1 VPSSLDGLVMKFEI
15 VRTIYS
21 TYAFTSRINRIR
33 PALRY
38 VLASFSGLNAL
49 IPPHGHLLDVGCGD
63 GLLAVYL
70 KKIKQRTQRIVGVDI
85 DERKIHIT
93 SQLDLPEVEFHH
105 KDVADLPS
113 HTFDIVTV
121 VHVLYL
127 IPIELREQFVK
138 HCVRVLKPGGTLVLM
153 LNIDTPRWKYYF
165 THGQELLMV
174 KLFGLT
180 KGEAVQFQSLD
191 LCQTWVAKAGAMV
204 CKTKMLGRGRP
215 YSHAAVVAEKVP
227 CANSPAEDAV
237 MVRKRDGTIRYWSE
251 GSQKL
256 YGWAPHDALGVSS
269 HRLLKTVF
277 PAPLP
282 VIEAELG
289 SKGYWDGQL
298 IHERRDGSKVAVASH
313 WELQQNPSSE
323 DHPFTVIEIN
333 SRPQVLAL

>member
-1 VPSSLDGLVMKFEI
+1 MKLHI
-15 VRTIYS
+15 LKTVYAA
-21 TYAFTSRINRIR
+21 YAFASRLDQIR
-33 PALRY
+33 PAIRY
-38 VLASFSGLNAL
+38 VLASFSGIHAL

-63 GLLAVYL
+63 GLLALYL
-70 KKIKQRTQRIVGVDI
+70 RKVKHRTQRIMGVDI
-85 DERKIHIT
+85 DQRKIDIAK
-93 SQLDLPEVEFHH
+93 QLDLPEVEFHH
-105 KDVADLPS
+105 KDVANLPS

-127 IPIELREQFVK
+127 IPIELREHFIA

-180 KGEAVQFQSLD
+180 KGETVQFQSLD
-191 LCQTWVAKAGAMV
+191 QCQTWVAKAGALV
-204 CKTKMLGRGRP
+204 CKSKMLGRGRP
-215 YSHAAVVAEKVP
+215 YSHAAVVAEKLP
-227 CANSPAEDAV
+227 FAKSPAEDAM
-237 MVRKRDGTIRYWSE
+237 MVRKRDGTIQYWSE
-251 GSQKL
+251 ASQKL
-256 YGWAPHDALGVSS
+256 YGWEPHVALGVIS

-277 PAPLP
+277 PAPLD

-313 WELQQNPSSE
+313 WELQQHPSSE
-323 DHPFTVIEIN
+323 DHSFRVIEIN
-333 SRPQVLAL
+333 SRPQVQAS